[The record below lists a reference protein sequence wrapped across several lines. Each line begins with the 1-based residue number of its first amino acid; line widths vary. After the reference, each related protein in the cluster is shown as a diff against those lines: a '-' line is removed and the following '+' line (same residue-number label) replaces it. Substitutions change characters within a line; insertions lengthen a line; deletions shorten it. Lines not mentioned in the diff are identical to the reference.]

1 MKSKS
6 SKRALASIVLGFES
20 FVAFFATLAAF
31 GLRVADVKLVWA
43 IGLTVALL
51 MILTPALLKWNW
63 GYWVGWALQA
73 VLLVSGFWLW
83 GMFVIGAILT
93 GMWIWALLAGS
104 TIDAARK
111 KYLEMQNLETQS
123 EDEYFG

>member
-1 MKSKS
+1 MRNRS

-31 GLRVADVKLVWA
+31 GLQLADAYLVWA
-43 IGLTVALL
+43 IGLSVAIL
-51 MILTPALLKWNW
+51 MILTPALLRWNW

-73 VLLVSGFWLW
+73 VLLTSGFYLW

-93 GMWIWALLAGS
+93 GLWIWALLAGQ
-104 TIDAARK
+104 TIDIARA
-111 KYLEMQNLETQS
+111 KYQELQNEVQ
-123 EDEYFG
+123 